1 MIDFMCQCD
10 WATGCP
16 EIWSKQIWVCLWCR
30 CFRWVNI
37 WIGRLCKI
45 ALPNVGGPH
54 SISWRH
60 ELNKKSWSSLNKA
73 CLTDLRHWA
82 SPALGLKLKHQL
94 FLSLEPLGLQ
104 VRIKPMASLGLWL
117 WLSLNASGLVSLH
130 DDMNWFPR
138 ANVSLSL
145 FLIYTPYWFCFSG
158 GH

>member
-1 MIDFMCQCD
+1 MQLIFELVD
-10 WATGCP
+10 WLSRLPFQTWVDL
-16 EIWSKQIWVCLWCR
+16 IWSAEGLSKISRPSLPLVRENSSCLMAFW
-30 CFRWVNI
+30 
-37 WIGRLCKI
+37 L
-45 ALPNVGGPH
+45 A
-54 SISWRH
+54 SWFFPT
-60 ELNKKSWSSLNKA
+60 S
-73 CLTDLRHWA
+73 
-82 SPALGLKLKHQL
+82 GLKLKHQL

>member
-1 MIDFMCQCD
+1 MMIDFMCQCD

-94 FLSLEPLGLQ
+94 FWGFKFPGFVSSYWHIWFSWFSGLRCWTGTLYSSPGSPACPQHISGFLSLHKHESQYL
-104 VRIKPMASLGLWL
+104 M
-117 WLSLNASGLVSLH
+117 
-130 DDMNWFPR
+130 MN
-138 ANVSLSL
+138 L
-145 FLIYTPYWFCFSG
+145 
-158 GH
+158 